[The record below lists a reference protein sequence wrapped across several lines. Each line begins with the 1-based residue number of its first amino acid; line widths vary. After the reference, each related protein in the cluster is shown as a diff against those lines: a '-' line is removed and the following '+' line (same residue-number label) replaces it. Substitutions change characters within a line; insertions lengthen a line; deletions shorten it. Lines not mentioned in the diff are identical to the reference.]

1 MGGKGKKGA
10 NKTTGK
16 AIVDESNIVKKA
28 DPSKQEELERIMSGI
43 N

>member
-1 MGGKGKKGA
+1 MPKGKKGG

-16 AIVDESNIVKKA
+16 TIVDESNIVKKA
-28 DPSKQEELERIMSGI
+28 DPSKEEELNRIMTGI

>member
-1 MGGKGKKGA
+1 MGKGKKAG

-16 AIVDESNIVKKA
+16 SIVDESNVVKKA
-28 DPSKQEELERIMSGI
+28 DPSKEEELNRIMTGI